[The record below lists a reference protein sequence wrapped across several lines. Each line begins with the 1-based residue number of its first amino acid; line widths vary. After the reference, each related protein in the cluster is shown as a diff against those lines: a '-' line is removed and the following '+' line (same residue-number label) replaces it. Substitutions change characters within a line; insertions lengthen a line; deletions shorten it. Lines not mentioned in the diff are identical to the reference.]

1 MGINSCID
9 LTMAKKQQSAA
20 AKGKDASKNAQSL
33 KKGAL
38 PGSKK
43 SGTKAKKKS
52 WTKVKV
58 KDKLNNDVFL
68 DKKRYDKL
76 MNEIP
81 KILSVT
87 RAGLIEKFKVNG
99 SVARAL
105 LTDLKTQG
113 LIKAVGQQ
121 HAKFSL
127 YKGVQSRTAL
137 EKAEDEAKA
146 EASKKSKNK

>member
-1 MGINSCID
+1 MG
-9 LTMAKKQQSAA
+9 SAA
-20 AKGKDASKNAQSL
+20 DKGKNASKNAQQL

-76 MNEIP
+76 MTEIP
-81 KILSVT
+81 KILCVT
-87 RAGLIEKFKVNG
+87 RASLIEKFKVNG

-105 LTDLKTQG
+105 ISDLQGKG
-113 LIKAVGQQ
+113 LILPQGQ
-121 HAKFSL
+121 
-127 YKGVQSRTAL
+127 
-137 EKAEDEAKA
+137 
-146 EASKKSKNK
+146 